1 MGSRISTVL
10 PILAMSECRFPRLPH
25 DDYVEDATESQRS
38 DTMRF
43 LCLVYF
49 EPNTLAK
56 LSPSEKAALD
66 RNSLAYNEE
75 LRKKNQYIA
84 AEALEPVG
92 KACTV
97 RVRRGKMSITDGPFA
112 ETKEVV
118 AGFIL
123 VEAVGMDEALEI
135 ASGIPLAKLGSVEV
149 RPVMRIGG

>member
-1 MGSRISTVL
+1 
-10 PILAMSECRFPRLPH
+10 
-25 DDYVEDATESQRS
+25 
-38 DTMRF
+38 MRF

-49 EPNTLAK
+49 EPNTLAN

-66 RNSLAYNEE
+66 RNSLAYNQE

-92 KACTV
+92 KARTV
-97 RVRRGKMSITDGPFA
+97 RVRRGNRSITDGPFA

-123 VEAVGMDEALEI
+123 VEAAGMDEALEI
-135 ASGIPLAKLGSVEV
+135 AAGIPLAKLGSVEV